1 MKLFLRHAIPGI
13 LFFTGQMLILYAVLW
28 LYDLYRPA
36 AFFYIVLLNSIGLLI
51 YLSYRFFSMLPLLRR
66 MQQPVQSVAE
76 PIRSDS
82 EEPISVAVEQFLER
96 QQTLF
101 RNSLFAER
109 RKEKERHRYV
119 DQWIHQMKTPLSVI
133 ELILE
138 HPGEHY
144 QADLRQEVDRLRSG
158 LDQMLYSSRLEAIE
172 TDLKAERLALKP
184 LVTSIINQE
193 KRLFV
198 KNQVFPKLDIAEDVY
213 VYTDAK
219 WFRFL
224 VLQLVTNAIKY
235 TTGHGREVALTAEVT
250 KGQVVLSVQD
260 DGVGIPR
267 RDVPRVFNAFF
278 TGENGRRYGESTGMG
293 LYFVQQVCL
302 KLGHEIELESEE
314 GVGTTCRIRLV
325 GGRAHD

>member
-1 MKLFLRHAIPGI
+1 MKLFLRHTIPGI
-13 LFFTGQMLILYAVLW
+13 LFFSGQMIALFIILW

-36 AFFYIVLLNSIGLLI
+36 AFFYIALLNGIALVI
-51 YLSYRFFSMLPLLRR
+51 YLSYRFFSMLPLLKRL
-66 MQQPVQSVAE
+66 QTPVQSVAE
-76 PIRSDS
+76 PIRRDSD
-82 EEPISVAVEQFLER
+82 EPLAAAVEQFLER

-101 RNSLFAER
+101 RNSLFSER

-138 HPGEHY
+138 HPRE
-144 QADLRQEVDRLRSG
+144 QFQTDLRHEVDRMRIG

-172 TDLKAERLALKP
+172 TDLKAEQLNLRT
-184 LVTSIINQE
+184 LVTGIINQE

-198 KNQVFPKLDIAEDVY
+198 KNKVYPKLELSSQLY

-224 VLQLVTNAIKY
+224 LLQLITNAVKY
-235 TTGHGREVALTAEVT
+235 TAGHGREVVIRAVEQA
-250 KGQVVLSVQD
+250 GQVTVTIED
-260 DGVGIPR
+260 DGVGIPK
-267 RDVPRVFNAFF
+267 RDLPRVFNAFF

-293 LYFVQQVCL
+293 LYFVGQVCQ
-302 KLGHEIELESEE
+302 KLGHTVELDSTE
-314 GVGTTCRIRLV
+314 GVGTICRLTLV
-325 GGRAHD
+325 GGKQDD